1 MQAAGNKVITGAE
14 GTVKDAIGAYKKEK
28 LNVEKGPSS
37 ISKTDDKRDTE
48 MKEVVD
54 MSLRKGI
61 GIGHGN

>member
-1 MQAAGNKVITGAE
+1 MENSRL
-14 GTVKDAIGAYKKEK
+14 EK
-28 LNVEKGPSS
+28 GGFPLEGPSS